1 MIKKIRFL
9 LVTIL
14 MLSFFAT
21 ISFAKTPSI
30 TAANDVDSTK
40 SNHYPVIEITNHT
53 DRDIL
58 VEWGAFADV
67 YQGNITVPSNTT
79 KALHLPELSFL
90 GKTHD
95 ITTVWLTWQDLDF
108 LKPRGTDVITIP
120 FDAPKSPSNT
130 ETELGMK

>member
-1 MIKKIRFL
+1 MSKKIRL
-9 LVTIL
+9 LLLTIC

-30 TAANDVDSTK
+30 TATNDAALTK
-40 SNHYPVIEITNHT
+40 SNHYPVLDITNHT

-67 YQGNITVPSNTT
+67 YQGNIKVPSNSTIT
-79 KALHLPELSFL
+79 LHLPELSFL

-108 LKPRGTDVITIP
+108 IKPRGADVITLP
-120 FDAPKSPSNT
+120 FDIPKSPSNV
-130 ETELGMK
+130 ETELGMN